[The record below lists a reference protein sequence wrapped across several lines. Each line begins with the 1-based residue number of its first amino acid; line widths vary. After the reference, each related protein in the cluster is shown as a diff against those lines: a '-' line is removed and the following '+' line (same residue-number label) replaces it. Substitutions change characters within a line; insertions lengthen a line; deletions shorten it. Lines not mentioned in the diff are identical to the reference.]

1 MGQYTAITSGF
12 YHDIQKSN
20 RLLKVTLHANSKPG
34 GGEDG
39 WDRGTEYYKE
49 ALVTSIVK
57 EDFQVGISNSWGE
70 FSMGETI
77 QSLWNSLKPFAPY
90 LGYAS
95 EKLGKMD
102 RDGKEL
108 QGEGKLKHTLSNF
121 AVDLIDKAKPYVD
134 MGAPYL
140 SRALVVEGTRFSYYA
155 GTGVAFG
162 NLGMKFTIFADWIDG
177 KFVTVNEQLEK
188 LYPYIVGKYI
198 KPDSGILEGTLIDE
212 FYGWQVPPG
221 GFIPDLKNLDNV
233 QKGTLMLKIGAFYC
247 LKNLVVKDVQ
257 LNFSKHLVKHPTK
270 ELDISPLY
278 CDVDL
283 ILTPASKYSDESL
296 TEFVSGKA
304 METDKKEV
312 VTDMTDRLSDEIA
325 NNKALSDSYNT
336 TKENV
341 KVDYSSNS
349 ALKKGDWI

>member
-1 MGQYTAITSGF
+1 MGQEDRGF

-34 GGEDG
+34 GGQDG
-39 WDRGTEYYKE
+39 WDRGTEYYEE

-77 QSLWNSLKPFAPY
+77 QSFWNSLKPFAPY
-90 LGYAS
+90 LGYAGK
-95 EKLGKMD
+95 KLGEMNEV
-102 RDGKEL
+102 GQEL
-108 QGEGKLKHTLSNF
+108 QGEGRLKHMLSNF
-121 AVDLIDKAKPYVD
+121 AVDTIETIKPYAD
-134 MGAPYL
+134 MGANYL
-140 SRALVVEGTRFSYYA
+140 SRALIVEGTRFSYYS
-155 GTGVAFG
+155 GSGVAFG
-162 NLGMKFTIFADWIDG
+162 NLGMKFTVFADWKDG

-198 KPDSGILEGTLIDE
+198 KPDGTKIKGVPIDE

-221 GFIPDLKNLDNV
+221 GFIPDLKNIDNV

-247 LKNLVVKDVQ
+247 LKNLVVKDAQ

-270 ELDISPLY
+270 SLDVSPLY

-283 ILTPASKYSDESL
+283 ILTPATKYSDVSL
-296 TEFVSGKA
+296 QKFVSGEDMSKEK
-304 METDKKEV
+304 MEV
-312 VTDMTDRLSDEIA
+312 VADMTGKLSSEIVK
-325 NNKALSDSYNT
+325 NKVLGNKYNT
-336 TKENV
+336 TN
-341 KVDYSSNS
+341 SNIKIGGFS
-349 ALKKGDWI
+349 IF